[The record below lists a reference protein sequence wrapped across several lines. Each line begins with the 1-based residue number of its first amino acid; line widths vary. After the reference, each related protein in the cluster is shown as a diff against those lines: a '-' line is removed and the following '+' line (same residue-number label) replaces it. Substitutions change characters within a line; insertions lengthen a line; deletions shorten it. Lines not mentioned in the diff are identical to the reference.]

1 MTRKAFPLSLDEVVG
16 SVKKSRPLSKHMTQK
31 VDSSAT
37 AELQAARQRD
47 QRANQSGVAAVK
59 KISDKTFGAAAEKAM
74 GGRMAD
80 QRAQQVSGL
89 GLDSERARLALVGR
103 LRAGG
108 FHDAMVL
115 NALATIPRHSFVDT
129 GLVSQ
134 AYEDMALPIGYE
146 QTISKPSVV
155 ARMTTLLRQNKAPH
169 ERLGKVLEIGTGCG
183 YQAAVLSKIAHE
195 VYSIERIRALFEK
208 AKSNL
213 RPLRIANLRLH
224 YGDGML
230 GLPQA
235 GPFDGIILAA
245 AGLTIPQALREQ
257 LAIGGKLVA
266 PVVND
271 KGQALQVTVRQSDTM
286 FYETMLEG
294 VLFVPL
300 KSGVI

>member
-16 SVKKSRPLSKHMTQK
+16 SVKKSRPLSKNITSK
-31 VDSSAT
+31 TDASVT
-37 AELQAARQRD
+37 EKLQAARQRD
-47 QRANQSGVAAVK
+47 QRANQSGAATVK
-59 KISDKTFGAAAEKAM
+59 KYSEKIFGAATEKA
-74 GGRMAD
+74 GGPIID
-80 QRAQQVSGL
+80 QRAQPVSGL
-89 GLDSERARLALVGR
+89 GLDSDRARLALVGR

-115 NALATIPRHSFVDT
+115 NALAMIPRHVFVDT

-155 ARMTTLLRQNKAPH
+155 ARMITLLRQDKAPN
-169 ERLGKVLEIGTGCG
+169 ELLGKVLEIGTGCG

-208 AKSNL
+208 AKANL

-230 GLPQA
+230 GLSQA
-235 GPFDGIILAA
+235 GPFDAIILAA
-245 AGLTIPQALREQ
+245 AGLTIPQVLREQ

-286 FYETMLEG
+286 FHETMLEG

>member
-16 SVKKSRPLSKHMTQK
+16 SVKKSRPLSKNITSK
-31 VDSSAT
+31 TDASVT
-37 AELQAARQRD
+37 EKLQAARQRE
-47 QRANQSGVAAVK
+47 QRANQSGAAAVK
-59 KISDKTFGAAAEKAM
+59 KSSEKIFGTATEKA
-74 GGRMAD
+74 GGRIID
-80 QRAQQVSGL
+80 QRAQPVSGL
-89 GLDSERARLALVGR
+89 GLDSDRARLALVGR

-115 NALATIPRHSFVDT
+115 KALATIPRHSFVDT

-155 ARMTTLLRQNKAPH
+155 ARMITLLRQDKAPN
-169 ERLGKVLEIGTGCG
+169 ELLGKVLEIGTGCG

-235 GPFDGIILAA
+235 GPFDAIILAA
-245 AGLTIPQALREQ
+245 AGLAIPQALREQ